1 MRDGRRRSVCLRVL
15 QWRDQGTHRITSLPS
30 TPFCSYKLVL
40 TCVCFSLGVD
50 YRTDDR
56 IAQMEAKLQQLAQAP
71 PTGTE
76 PPDPA
81 HPSLPAKP
89 GAHPQSAS
97 NAPVKAA
104 PTTVP
109 TPRTK
114 PPLPLVSRVPSPPP
128 PVTSSAVRAVP
139 SRKSNA
145 GLKGVKFVRKKDK
158 TKVEGTG
165 EGSS

>member
-1 MRDGRRRSVCLRVL
+1 MY
-15 QWRDQGTHRITSLPS
+15 
-30 TPFCSYKLVL
+30 SYKLVL
-40 TCVCFSLGVD
+40 MSVLCFSLDVG

-71 PTGTE
+71 PTGTQ
-76 PPDPA
+76 PPEPA
-81 HPSLPAKP
+81 HPSLPVKP
-89 GAHPQSAS
+89 GAHPQSTS
-97 NAPVKAA
+97 NPPVKAA
-104 PTTVP
+104 VP

-114 PPLPLVSRVPSPPP
+114 PPLPLVSRLPSPPP
-128 PVTSSAVRAVP
+128 PVTSSVARAVP

-158 TKVEGTG
+158 TKVEGAG

>member
-1 MRDGRRRSVCLRVL
+1 MG
-15 QWRDQGTHRITSLPS
+15 
-30 TPFCSYKLVL
+30 
-40 TCVCFSLGVD
+40 

-71 PTGTE
+71 PTGTQ
-76 PPDPA
+76 PPEPA

-89 GAHPQSAS
+89 GAYPQTAS

-104 PTTVP
+104 PTTTTVP
-109 TPRTK
+109 VSGTK
-114 PPLPLVSRVPSPPP
+114 PSLPLVSRLPSPTP
-128 PVTSSAVRAVP
+128 PVTSSVARAVP

-145 GLKGVKFVRKKDK
+145 GLKGVKIVRKKDK
-158 TKVEGTG
+158 TKVEGAG

>member
-1 MRDGRRRSVCLRVL
+1 
-15 QWRDQGTHRITSLPS
+15 
-30 TPFCSYKLVL
+30 
-40 TCVCFSLGVD
+40 
-50 YRTDDR
+50 
-56 IAQMEAKLQQLAQAP
+56 MEAKLQQLAQAP
-71 PTGTE
+71 PTGTQ
-76 PPDPA
+76 PPEPA

-104 PTTVP
+104 PTTVS

-114 PPLPLVSRVPSPPP
+114 PPLPLVSRLPSPPP
-128 PVTSSAVRAVP
+128 PVTSSVVRAVP
-139 SRKSNA
+139 SRKGNA

-158 TKVEGTG
+158 TKVEGAG

>member
-1 MRDGRRRSVCLRVL
+1 MG
-15 QWRDQGTHRITSLPS
+15 
-30 TPFCSYKLVL
+30 
-40 TCVCFSLGVD
+40 

-71 PTGTE
+71 PTGTR
-76 PPDPA
+76 PPEPA

-109 TPRTK
+109 I
-114 PPLPLVSRVPSPPP
+114 PLVSRLPSPAP
-128 PVTSSAVRAVP
+128 PVTSSVARAVP

-158 TKVEGTG
+158 TKVEGAG